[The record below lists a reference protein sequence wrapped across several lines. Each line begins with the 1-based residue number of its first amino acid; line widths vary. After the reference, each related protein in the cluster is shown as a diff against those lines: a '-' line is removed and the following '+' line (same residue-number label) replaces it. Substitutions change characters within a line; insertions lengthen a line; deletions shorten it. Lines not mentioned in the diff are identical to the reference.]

1 MASAVV
7 ITYPGNCPDPD
18 APVYINKIATIA
30 ARSSLRFWGDSDK
43 PTSLVIDGSGNI
55 SRWNDR
61 RGNGRYYEQTDPTK
75 RPARKTGA
83 GAGAPPLDR
92 PYALFNGTDGKFV
105 PDGDM
110 PLLNP
115 AQAFSIAAFVR
126 PAIYDENNYLTGSA
140 DPNDN
145 IILRSGP
152 NNGGS
157 IAFLMGDTTLAIAH
171 TVDTWTPVLATWN
184 GSTSKRMRLF
194 VGGTMVQAT
203 ATTAPTTPRALSM
216 GATSAQ
222 ASQGTWAGGIA
233 DWLPFIAEDVSED
246 TAFLAVL
253 SGHVR
258 SKYSLGYEP
267 YLVA

>member
-18 APVYINKIATIA
+18 APVYVNKIATIA

-61 RGNGRYYEQTDPTK
+61 RGNGRYYEQTDASK

-83 GAGAPPLDR
+83 GAGSPPLDR
-92 PYALFNGTDGKFV
+92 PYALFNGTDGKLA
-105 PDGDM
+105 PDAELA
-110 PLLNP
+110 LLVP
-115 AQAFSIAAFVR
+115 AQAFSVACMVR
-126 PAIYDENNYLTGSA
+126 PAIYDENNYLFGGA

-145 IILRSGP
+145 LILRSGP
-152 NNGGS
+152 NSGGS
-157 IAFLMGDTTLAIAH
+157 IAFLMGDTTRSIPH
-171 TVDTWTPVLATWN
+171 TVDTWTPVLACWN

-194 VGGTMVQAT
+194 VDGILSEAT
-203 ATTAPTTPRALSM
+203 ATTAPTTSRALSM
-216 GATSAQ
+216 GATSAL
-222 ASQGTWAGGIA
+222 ASSGTWAGGIA
-233 DWLPFIAEDVSED
+233 DWLYFGEDVSQD

-253 SGHVR
+253 SGHFK

-267 YLVA
+267 FLVA